1 MTSVSTTPLVA
12 EITEISAAGG
22 PVAPAPRPRGSL
34 RRRDKIVGT
43 LAVIPAFVVV
53 VGFMVYPVLFALY
66 ISFNRSNG
74 VSFEWVGF
82 ENYIRLLVDPLVHQ
96 VFLNN
101 LKFLISVPLVIFV
114 SIIISVLLFERVR
127 GWKFFRIVYFLPNVL
142 SAVVIGIMFKQIFG
156 YYGMVNEVLA
166 AFGAERIQFFTNGN
180 LAIAVI
186 IVALIWSGFGYQSL
200 LLLSGLTAIDP
211 AVFEAA
217 SLDGAGWWKR
227 VWYITLPNIRRVLGF
242 VFIINVLYTFTSL
255 FGFIYVMTAGGP
267 GYDTTTVDY
276 LVFLKA
282 FETGNKGPGAAL
294 AVMLFVFIGLLT
306 VLQNRVFRISE
317 ED

>member
-1 MTSVSTTPLVA
+1 MTFTSSTPLAAEVA
-12 EITEISAAGG
+12 EATAAASG
-22 PVAPAPRPRGSL
+22 PPRRPGAL
-34 RRRDKIVGT
+34 TRRDKFAG
-43 LAVIPAFVVV
+43 LFAVLPALFVV
-53 VGFMVYPVLFALY
+53 VGFMIYPVLFALF
-66 ISFNRSNG
+66 ISFNKSNG

-82 ENYIRLLVDPLVHQ
+82 DNYVRILTDPLVHQ

-101 LKFLISVPLVIFV
+101 LKFLVSVPLVIFIA
-114 SIIISVLLFERVR
+114 IIISVLLFERVR
-127 GWKFFRIVYFLPNVL
+127 GWKFYRIIYFLPNVL

-156 YYGMVNEVLA
+156 YYGVVNSIIA
-166 AFGAERIQFFTNGN
+166 WTGGERIQFFTTGN
-180 LAIAVI
+180 LAIIVI
-186 IVALIWSGFGYQSL
+186 ILALVWAGFGYQSL

-217 SLDGAGWWKR
+217 ALDGAGWWKR
-227 VWYITLPNIRRVLGF
+227 LWYITLPNIRRVLGF

-267 GYDTTTVDY
+267 GYDTTTIDY
-276 LVFLKA
+276 LVYLKA

-294 AVMLFVFIGLLT
+294 AVLLFVFIGLLT
-306 VLQNRVFRISE
+306 VLQNRIFRIQD

>member
-12 EITEISAAGG
+12 GAASAAPAAGG
-22 PVAPAPRPRGSL
+22 PRKTGSL
-34 RRRDKIVGT
+34 NRRARIIGLFGV
-43 LAVIPAFVVV
+43 LPALVVV
-53 VGFMVYPVLFALY
+53 VGFMIYPVLFALF

-74 VSFEWVGF
+74 RSFEWVGF
-82 ENYIRLLVDPLVHQ
+82 DNYVRILTDPLVHG
-96 VFLNN
+96 VFITN

-114 SIIISVLLFERVR
+114 SIIVSVLLFERVR
-127 GWKFFRIVYFLPNVL
+127 GWRFFRFIYFLPNVL

-156 YYGMVNEVLA
+156 YYGAVNEILA
-166 AFGAERIQFFTNGN
+166 ALGADRIQFFTTGN

-186 IVALIWSGFGYQSL
+186 ISALVWSGFGYQSL

-217 SLDGAGWWKR
+217 ELDGAGWWKR
-227 VWYITLPNIRRVLGF
+227 LWYITLPNIRRVLGF

-267 GYDTTTVDY
+267 GYETTTVDF
-276 LVFLKA
+276 LVYLKA
-282 FETGNKGPGAAL
+282 FDTGNKGPGAAL
-294 AVMLFVFIGLLT
+294 AVLLFLFIGLLT
-306 VLQNRVFRISE
+306 LLQNKVFRLQ
-317 ED
+317 EDD

>member
-1 MTSVSTTPLVA
+1 VL
-12 EITEISAAGG
+12 
-22 PVAPAPRPRGSL
+22 PAL
-34 RRRDKIVGT
+34 IIV
-43 LAVIPAFVVV
+43 L
-53 VGFMVYPVLFALY
+53 GFMIYPVLFALF
-66 ISFNRSNG
+66 ISFNKSNG
-74 VSFEWVGF
+74 ISFEWIWF
-82 ENYIRLLVDPLVHQ
+82 DNYIKLLTEPLLGQ

-114 SIIISVLLFERVR
+114 AVIVSVLLFERVR
-127 GWKFFRIVYFLPNVL
+127 GWRYYRIIYFLPNVL

-156 YYGMVNEVLA
+156 YYGIVNELVA
-166 AFGAERIQFFTNGN
+166 WSGGERIQFFTSGN
-180 LAIAVI
+180 LSIAVI
-186 IVALIWSGFGYQSL
+186 IVALVWSGFGYQSL

-217 SLDGAGWWKR
+217 ALDGAGWWKR
-227 VWYITLPNIRRVLGF
+227 LWYITLPNIRRVLGF

-267 GYDTTTVDY
+267 GYETTTIDY
-276 LVFLKA
+276 LVYLKA

-294 AVMLFVFIGLLT
+294 AVMLFLFIGILT
-306 VLQNRVFRISE
+306 VIQNRLFRIQE

>member
-1 MTSVSTTPLVA
+1 MTTVSSSTPLVA
-12 EITEISAAGG
+12 EVAETAASAAGG
-22 PVAPAPRPRGSL
+22 PRPRGSL
-34 RRRDKIVGT
+34 NRRDKYIG
-43 LAVIPAFVVV
+43 LAAVLPALVVV
-53 VGFMVYPVLFALY
+53 VGFMIYPVLFALY

-74 VSFEWVGF
+74 ISFEWVGF
-82 ENYIRLLVDPLVHQ
+82 DNYVRLLLDPLVHQ
-96 VFLNN
+96 VFITN

-114 SIIISVLLFERVR
+114 SVIVSVLLFERVR
-127 GWKFFRIVYFLPNVL
+127 GWRFYRVVYFLPNVL

-156 YYGMVNEVLA
+156 YYGMVNEIVAEL
-166 AFGAERIQFFTNGN
+166 GLERIQFFTTGN
-180 LAIAVI
+180 LAITVI
-186 IVALIWSGFGYQSL
+186 ILALVWSGFGYQSL
-200 LLLSGLTAIDP
+200 LLLSGLTAIDT

-217 SLDGAGWWKR
+217 ALDGAGWWKR
-227 VWYITLPNIRRVLGF
+227 LWYITLPNIRRVLGF

-294 AVMLFVFIGLLT
+294 AVLLFVFIGILT
-306 VLQNRVFRISE
+306 LLQNKVFRI
-317 ED
+317 DKDD